1 MRRAV
6 GTADIL
12 YSQQQGRHAFF
23 SDGCRNARQ
32 HNARQLQELF
42 RWCVCS
48 AINDLS
54 CYIIIYK
61 I

>member
-12 YSQQQGRHAFF
+12 YSQPQGRHVLF
-23 SDGCRNARQ
+23 SNGCRNARQ
-32 HNARQLQELF
+32 HNTRQLQELF
-42 RWCVCS
+42 RWSLRS

-61 I
+61 M